1 MASYAKQIQLSVR
14 SKTIRKKFLL
24 QKKGKITKKKK
35 KTKKGNEQTTT
46 IMLTAEPSISQY
58 FARGDRL
65 YFHNNG
71 MRKMRPD
78 K

>member
-1 MASYAKQIQLSVR
+1 
-14 SKTIRKKFLL
+14 
-24 QKKGKITKKKK
+24 
-35 KTKKGNEQTTT
+35 
-46 IMLTAEPSISQY
+46 MLTAEPSISQY
-58 FARGDRL
+58 FARGDRR